1 MRPVDWGDDPS
12 LHDPEG
18 VELNLTPL
26 VDVVLVLLV
35 VFMVSSAVVVDTSR
49 AEAAQAQVEL
59 QLPSGA
65 VPANAAPMVEVVLQV
80 DLDGA
85 LYEGGQSTDWKA
97 LTATLVDRLAKEP
110 DLQVRIDSDQRLPVQ
125 RLVEVIS
132 GLQALGIRNVGLGTK
147 GAAGK

>member
-1 MRPVDWGDDPS
+1 MPRVDWGEDPS
-12 LHDPEG
+12 LQEPDG

-59 QLPSGA
+59 QLPAGA
-65 VPANAAPMVEVVLQV
+65 VPAQAAPMAEVVLQV

-85 LYEGGQSTDWKA
+85 LYEDGRSTDWKA
-97 LTATLVDRLAKEP
+97 LTQTLVDRLAKEP
-110 DLQVRIDSDQRLPVQ
+110 NLQVRIDSDQRLPVQ

-147 GAAGK
+147 STAGK